1 MKKKKFLI
9 ELGQNI
15 RRIREEKGISMLKLG
30 KMIGKDYRS
39 IMKVE
44 QGKINC
50 TLYYL
55 CEVAEG
61 LGVEVDEL
69 VKSLP

>member
-1 MKKKKFLI
+1 MKKKKFLLA
-9 ELGQNI
+9 LGENI
-15 RRIREEKGISMLKLG
+15 RRVEKDVSMLKLG
-30 KMIGKDYRS
+30 QKIDKDYRS

-55 CEVAEG
+55 CEVADG
-61 LGVEVDEL
+61 LGIGVEEL

>member
-1 MKKKKFLI
+1 MKKKKFLLA
-9 ELGQNI
+9 LGENI
-15 RRIREEKGISMLKLG
+15 RRVREEKDVSMLKLG
-30 KMIGKDYRS
+30 KTIEKDYRS

-55 CEVAEG
+55 CELADG
-61 LGVEVDEL
+61 LGIGVDEL
-69 VKSLP
+69 VKTLP